1 MSETQEYN
9 ERVTFKMGITLFW
22 AVENKRQFHIYTQRG
37 RQRGRQRDNWN
48 LMEKDYIL
56 RCLIVLFSILISQ
69 NLPLAL
75 FSELALHTI

>member
-22 AVENKRQFHIYTQRG
+22 AVENKRQFHIYT
-37 RQRGRQRDNWN
+37 QRGRQRDNWN

-75 FSELALHTI
+75 FSELALLTI

>member
-1 MSETQEYN
+1 MSETQEHN
-9 ERVTFKMGITLFW
+9 ERVTFKMGIILFW
-22 AVENKRQFHIYTQRG
+22 AVENKRQFHIYT
-37 RQRGRQRDNWN
+37 QRGRQRDNWN

>member
-1 MSETQEYN
+1 MSI
-9 ERVTFKMGITLFW
+9 MG
-22 AVENKRQFHIYTQRG
+22 QRG
-37 RQRGRQRDNWN
+37 RQRGRKRDNWN

-75 FSELALHTI
+75 FSELALLTICFGVSNLKIFYQQ